1 MVISKFISSG
11 LFALLAVLLFSSC
24 ISEKLDLRL
33 QAHRDDTA
41 GQIKELLAQSKNT
54 NAEEMDWATAVKL
67 LKERNVSLQQ
77 ARSRVAQVEKARDE
91 QWKTWIPRLGFYF
104 NFLSSIPTLGALST
118 GNVSASVAAPLNI
131 PNPFTERAQAFA
143 NALSYLEAQDS
154 MELTHRMQICAL
166 YRLFSQYESLQ
177 KRGALEQDLAEKG
190 IDPATALNQLQSRT
204 THDES
209 IAYLQSSLAQM
220 LDMPGRKPTPVP
232 ATRPKISYED
242 RIHKLV
248 PGQNYGKLALRMS
261 AYQIEAALLREKGV
275 ELRQWPSVWANN
287 STPSLYQNRQGESAD
302 TLNADNIYLY
312 AGLSK
317 TYDITGREGDSVK
330 TAKENT
336 EFLRRSMLLRLDQ
349 ESRQW
354 KRLGDR
360 YNQVL
365 LKEKITKERL
375 AIIKKSELGSAMS
388 NLTEFRNLT
397 QALESTRQN
406 REQLELEVW
415 LWDDDKWQ

>member
-1 MVISKFISSG
+1 
-11 LFALLAVLLFSSC
+11 
-24 ISEKLDLRL
+24 
-33 QAHRDDTA
+33 
-41 GQIKELLAQSKNT
+41 
-54 NAEEMDWATAVKL
+54 
-67 LKERNVSLQQ
+67 
-77 ARSRVAQVEKARDE
+77 VAQLEKARDE

-104 NFLSSIPTLGALST
+104 NVLSSIPQLGALST